1 MTRLLIIALSAVLF
15 ICRDQIGRFII
26 DHDPF
31 SANHKW
37 KRSSAT
43 DKPHSVTYSGMLQPP
58 GALNIIAILFPD
70 PYIKTEYDIAE
81 MITDTAV
88 IRLRE
93 KANRWLVFDPESAGH
108 AEQSI
113 RIIRSDDFLQALT
126 RSMTADRE
134 YFIELFTDIPIDS
147 DEFQLIDPSKPYAGH
162 SFIQLS
168 SCANGDTLRRTFGL
182 YPQYP
187 WEAVVAQQPVPAILV
202 DNEGHEYNA
211 SIKRKIT
218 REDLIRTLAFVGS
231 NPATKEYDLQNHNCT
246 DFAIYAYNT
255 AVRSD
260 QLKIEKIQL
269 GIITLITPG
278 CLYSALQRLKQDSSN
293 PSQIEIAVKKR
304 AGR

>member
-1 MTRLLIIALSAVLF
+1 MLRFLIIALSAVLF

-37 KRSSAT
+37 KRSSSV
-43 DKPHSVTYSGMLQPP
+43 DKDYSVTYSGMLQPP
-58 GALNIIAILFPD
+58 GALNIISILFPD
-70 PYIKTEYDIAE
+70 PYIKTKYDISE

-126 RSMTADRE
+126 RSITADRE
-134 YFIELFTDIPIDS
+134 YFIELFTDIPIDN
-147 DEFQLIDPSKPYAGH
+147 DEFQLIDPSKPYVGH

-187 WEAVVAQQPVPAILV
+187 WEAVVVQQSVPAILV

-218 REDLIRTLAFVGS
+218 REDLIRALTFVGS
-231 NPATKEYDLQNHNCT
+231 NPTTKEYDLQNHNCT
-246 DFAIYAYNT
+246 DFAIDIYNT
-255 AVRSD
+255 AVRSNP
-260 QLKIEKIQL
+260 LKTEKVRL
-269 GIITLITPG
+269 GIFTLITPG
-278 CLYSALQRLKQDSSN
+278 YLYTALKRLKQDSTIAY
-293 PSQIEIAVKKR
+293 QVEIAVKKR